1 LPRAGSTHEEHEFP
15 AGELDVEVL
24 HRGAL
29 SAHVRLGDVVET
41 DHECLSRRGMVL
53 PQRRGGAGGI
63 DADVDSVVVKTWSSV
78 RGSAHVAHLCRI
90 RRAPAARA
98 STHVSTLY
106 LTCCAS
112 AARASPHVAL

>member
-1 LPRAGSTHEEHEFP
+1 
-15 AGELDVEVL
+15 
-24 HRGAL
+24 
-29 SAHVRLGDVVET
+29 
-41 DHECLSRRGMVL
+41 

-98 STHVSTLY
+98 SQHVSQLY
-106 LTCCAS
+106 LTCWAP
-112 AARASPHVAL
+112 AARASQHVAPQEDLPCSARQRIPASMNSSISPSNTEEGLPSW